1 MENKSTSSKLVDI
14 STLLFSIISV
24 ISFSLELIFHR
35 GRIFLEIG
43 WITFA
48 IFQLI
53 LNASIYFNTKKR
65 LALTITWIFIL
76 LLELFFLIWR

>member
-14 STLLFSIISV
+14 STLLLGIISV

-48 IFQLI
+48 ICQLI
-53 LNASIYFNTKKR
+53 FNASIYFKTKTR
-65 LALTITWIFIL
+65 LELVLLWMFVL
-76 LLELFFLIWR
+76 LLDLFFLII